1 MDTAKKLA
9 GVVFLLVFVSAIAL
23 RPLMSNPA
31 ISAALEDG
39 LFNRGTLLAL
49 PLLLVTV
56 LLVAFRL
63 RSLRDDGKPD
73 NQHTEQVTP
82 NTWDTGTRADGDRA
96 DHVRADHDRDER
108 WGVQPE
114 EAANDESS
122 DQRNTDD
129 TSGTHANFLSG
140 QGGARD
146 RDFEIE
152 EKPPD
157 ATLRDHLDHL
167 QTELGDDTETASD
180 LETLEEVVEEV
191 EGDRTVPP
199 RCPQSQCDAVWSER
213 TIFHDDRGRYQLLD
227 DGRKAQCLECESVVT
242 LEK

>member
-1 MDTAKKLA
+1 MGVAKKLA

-31 ISAALEDG
+31 ISTALEDG

-63 RSLRDDGKPD
+63 RSLRDDHGPD
-73 NQHTEQVTP
+73 HQQTEQVTP
-82 NTWDTGTRADGDRA
+82 NTWDTETKGGREQDETWGIQTEESAD
-96 DHVRADHDRDER
+96 DEAR
-108 WGVQPE
+108 SQR
-114 EAANDESS
+114 NNSESR

-129 TSGTHANFLSG
+129 TPGTHANFLSG

-152 EKPPD
+152 EEPPD

-167 QTELGDDTETASD
+167 KTELGDDTETAAD
-180 LETLEEVVEEV
+180 LETLEDVVNDV
-191 EGDRTVPP
+191 EGERTVPP
-199 RCPQSQCDAVWSER
+199 RCPQSQCNAVWSER
-213 TIFHDDRGRYQLLD
+213 TVFRDDRGRYQLLE
-227 DGRKAQCLECESVVT
+227 DGRKAQCLACESVVT
-242 LEK
+242 LEE